1 VHAADPHAADPERV
15 VITGMSQGIGAAAAV
30 AFARSGA
37 RVAGVYQRDSVAAER
52 VSAEIEAAGGE
63 ALIRSCDVGDAA
75 ALDAVAD
82 EVATSWG
89 GIDIWVNNAAR
100 LLVKPF
106 LETTEED
113 WNQLLSTNLY
123 GFINGCRAAAR
134 HMAPAGAGRIL
145 NIGSIVADQPPENL
159 SAYVTAKGGVVG
171 LTRALG
177 VELGAHGVTVN
188 AIAPGATE
196 TPLNAKAW
204 TDEVRANYRERI
216 ALKRIAEPD
225 DIADAIVLLASGG
238 ARYVT
243 GQVLNVDGGLTLNG
257 SVGHAADEI

>member
-1 VHAADPHAADPERV
+1 MPGTDPVRV
-15 VITGMSQGIGAAAAV
+15 VITGVSQGIGAAAAV

-37 RVAGVYQRDSVAAER
+37 RVAGVYQRDAVAAAR
-52 VSAEIEAAGGE
+52 VSEEIEAVGGE
-63 ALIRSCDVGDAA
+63 ALIRACDVGDATA
-75 ALDAVAD
+75 MDALAD
-82 EVATSWG
+82 EVVAAWG
-89 GIDIWVNNAAR
+89 GIDVWVNNAAR

-106 LETTEED
+106 LDTSDDEWD
-113 WNQLLSTNLY
+113 QLLSTNLR

-134 HMAPAGAGRIL
+134 YMVPARAGRIL
-145 NIGSIVADQPPENL
+145 NVSSIVAEQPPEHL

-177 VELGAHGVTVN
+177 VELGAYGVTVN

-196 TPLNAKAW
+196 TPLNARAW
-204 TDEVRANYRERI
+204 TEEVRSTYRERI
-216 ALKRIAEPD
+216 ALKRIAEPE

>member
-1 VHAADPHAADPERV
+1 MNPPEPVRV
-15 VITGMSQGIGAAAAV
+15 VITGVSQGIGAATAV

-37 RVAGVYQRDSVAAER
+37 RVAGVYQRDSVAADR
-52 VSAEIEAAGGE
+52 VSAEIESVGGE
-63 ALIRSCDVGDAA
+63 AMIRSCDVGDATA
-75 ALDAVAD
+75 IDALAD

-106 LETTEED
+106 LETSDED
-113 WNQLLSTNLY
+113 WDQLLSTNLR

-134 HMAPAGAGRIL
+134 HMVPAGAGRIL
-145 NIGSIVADQPPENL
+145 NISSIVAEQPPENL

-188 AIAPGATE
+188 AVAPGATE
-196 TPLNAKAW
+196 TPLNATAW
-204 TDEVRANYRERI
+204 SEEVRATYRDRI
-216 ALKRIAEPD
+216 ALKRIAEPE
-225 DIADAIVLLASGG
+225 DIADAIVLLASEG

-257 SVGHAADEI
+257 TVGHSTEES

>member
-1 VHAADPHAADPERV
+1 MPQADPVRV
-15 VITGMSQGIGAAAAV
+15 VITGVSQGIGAATAV

-37 RVAGVYQRDSVAAER
+37 RVAGVYQRDSSAAAK
-52 VSAEIEAAGGE
+52 VSNEIEAAGGE
-63 ALIRSCDVGDAA
+63 AMVRACDVGDAKA
-75 ALDAVAD
+75 VDALAD

-106 LETTEED
+106 LETSDED
-113 WNQLLSTNLY
+113 WDQLLSTNLR

-134 HMAPAGAGRIL
+134 HMVPARAGRII
-145 NIGSIVADQPPENL
+145 NVSSIVAEQPPENL
-159 SAYVTAKGGVVG
+159 SAYVTAKGAVVG

-177 VELGAHGVTVN
+177 VELGAFGVTVN
-188 AIAPGATE
+188 ALAPGATE
-196 TPLNAKAW
+196 TPLNARAW
-204 TDEVRANYRERI
+204 TEDVRATYRERI
-216 ALKRIAEPD
+216 ALKRIAEPE

-238 ARYVT
+238 ARYIT

-257 SVGHAADEI
+257 TVGHAADEL